1 MPRND
6 DGVFVEPDN
15 EDRAGFAL
23 RALQEYA
30 VVTRHNPAEQTV
42 DPTDEEHLQEVLGDL
57 LCDLMHLADSAELE
71 VDDLL
76 ESARYHH
83 DCEVDEEAL
92 SE

>member
-30 VVTRHNPAEQTV
+30 AVTRNNPDEQV
-42 DPTDEEHLQEVLGDL
+42 VLFDSENVEELVKDL
-57 LCDLMHLADSAELE
+57 LCDLMHLADLAELE
-71 VDDLL
+71 VDDLI